1 MNFQDQYQTDSFS
14 CSKINEPEDAN
25 MRKSASPFNPKKQ
38 TSKMQNQNWEELV
51 HKLVQYYLAEGMF
64 LDFIKTL
71 TSKLSEAEKSQ
82 MSAYLKGTSLELME
96 EQNKKLIE
104 EFKKKELREKK
115 SME

>member
-1 MNFQDQYQTDSFS
+1 MGGSH
-14 CSKINEPEDAN
+14 
-25 MRKSASPFNPKKQ
+25 RR
-38 TSKMQNQNWEELV
+38 
-51 HKLVQYYLAEGMF
+51 
-64 LDFIKTL
+64 
-71 TSKLSEAEKSQ
+71 LSEAEKSQ